1 MHSAPVRNAVLCAWG
16 INANT
21 CDVSWNTANKIST
34 TSSRKISSA
43 YFRETLADHLSVGTM
58 EYGSSMVLL
67 PGETIIAR
75 STSPQWDLLILV
87 VSFVMVE
94 WMVIDN
100 VSMNEDWFHHFR
112 DYWVDQ
118 QYSRIWMPKKLPLW
132 CYFPTTLMYLNV
144 MSFKYVVY
152 ILTYKVYCYCCKC
165 IETEPSVNITT
176 DLSNDINWI
185 GWKQKKWYR

>member
-75 STSPQWDLLILV
+75 STSPQWDLLMLV
-87 VSFVMVE
+87 VSFVMAE
-94 WMVIDN
+94 WLQIIFQWM
-100 VSMNEDWFHHFR
+100 
-112 DYWVDQ
+112 
-118 QYSRIWMPKKLPLW
+118 RIGFIISEIIGWISSIAGSECPRN
-132 CYFPTTLMYLNV
+132 YLNDFV
-144 MSFKYVVY
+144 SALVPWRSFPQ
-152 ILTYKVYCYCCKC
+152 TYKFYLKYR
-165 IETEPSVNITT
+165 
-176 DLSNDINWI
+176 DR
-185 GWKQKKWYR
+185 QKDVAVC